1 MIDLDRILDGLV
13 ADVEPFALCEVRG
26 GGAIDMGCQDR
37 ATLHYVI
44 AGNGTFRMAGWP
56 ALRVTAGTVVLTP
69 AALAHRLTAGEGL
82 FAELPHCMPLGE
94 DWAHMKSG
102 DGDGAVLVA
111 CGRVRASY
119 QNVEGVF
126 DFLHEPVV
134 ADLRENRRL
143 RQSVESLIDEL
154 AAPQPGSRLVARA
167 LMQQCLVLLL
177 RRPAAE
183 GHGDLHWL
191 AAARDERL
199 WAAVS
204 AMISDPA
211 APHTLESLAQL
222 ANMSRSTFAGHF
234 SAVFGRGPIDVLKEM
249 RLHRAARLLLTTD
262 GSVKRIAGQV
272 GYTSRSYF
280 TRAFTA
286 SFGVSPARYRSDY
299 QKEQVQDQPR

>member
-26 GGAIDMGCQDR
+26 GGGIDMGCQDR

-44 AGNGTFRMAGWP
+44 AGSGIFRMAGWP
-56 ALRVTAGTVVLTP
+56 ALPVTEGTVLLTP
-69 AALAHRLTAGEGL
+69 AALAHRLTAGEGHVSD
-82 FAELPHCMPLGE
+82 LPHCMPLGE

-102 DGDGAVLVA
+102 GGDGGVLVA
-111 CGRVRASY
+111 CGRIRASY

-134 ADLRENRRL
+134 ADLREDRRL

-154 AAPQPGSRLVARA
+154 AAPQPGTRLVARA

-183 GHGDLHWL
+183 GHGDLQWL

-204 AMISDPA
+204 AMFNNPA
-211 APHTLESLAQL
+211 APYTLENLAQK
-222 ANMSRSTFAGHF
+222 ANMSRSTFAEHF

-249 RLHRAARLLLTTD
+249 RLHQAARLLLTTD
-262 GSVKRIAGQV
+262 GSVKKIAGQV
-272 GYTSRSYF
+272 GYASRSYF

-286 SFGVSPARYRSDY
+286 SFGVSPARYRADY
-299 QKEQVQDQPR
+299 QTQPADDRS